1 MKLIEANNARVR
13 AEMQCQETQLEL
25 AATKRSQKRYQ
36 KETLKL
42 LEQSDGGQPADGA
55 EAGGLAAGAGS
66 AEAEE
71 QATAPDDAMV
81 FHCYNPH
88 STPWDNSILRDE

>member
-1 MKLIEANNARVR
+1 MKLIEVNNARVR
-13 AEMQCQETQLEL
+13 AEMQCQEAQSEL

-42 LEQSDGGQPADGA
+42 LEQNDGGQPADGA
-55 EAGGLAAGAGS
+55 EAEGLAAIPGS

-71 QATAPDDAMV
+71 QATSPGDAMV

-88 STPWDNSILRDE
+88 STPWDDSLLRDK

>member
-13 AEMQCQETQLEL
+13 AEMQCQEAQSEL
-25 AATKRSQKRYQ
+25 AVTKRSQKRYQ
-36 KETLKL
+36 KEILKL
-42 LEQSDGGQPADGA
+42 LEQNGSCQPADGA
-55 EAGGLAAGAGS
+55 EAGGPAAIAGS

-71 QATAPDDAMV
+71 QATSPGEAMV

-88 STPWDNSILRDE
+88 STPWDESLLRDD